1 MFKPFVTIIFLL
13 FFLGLNAQNGA
24 NKELNGVLEEAE
36 SYINQGMLD
45 EAEELLK
52 TLIEKHPSHL
62 VALSKYGSVLIQKND
77 SSGAYYLKKVL
88 AKEADYLFAHKEL
101 GRFYLMGA
109 LSENKKLE
117 RAQSLGEKEKLNEL
131 TVNRDSLLNQMIYHF
146 ERVIKIEP
154 RDVLTLR
161 SLRNVYGL
169 KEDKENF
176 DRIVDLMKVA
186 GNCP

>member
-1 MFKPFVTIIFLL
+1 MFKSLVTIILLL
-13 FFLGLNAQNGA
+13 FFSGLNAQSES
-24 NKELNGVLEEAE
+24 NKKLNESLEEAE

-45 EAEELLK
+45 EAGELLK
-52 TLIEKHPSHL
+52 TLIEKHPNHL

-77 SSGAYYLKKVL
+77 SSGVFYLKKVL
-88 AKEADYLFAHKEL
+88 AMEADYLFAHKEL

-117 RAQSLGEKEKLNEL
+117 QAQSLGEKEKLNVL

-146 ERVIKIEP
+146 ERVIKLEP
-154 RDVLTLR
+154 RDILTLR

-186 GNCP
+186 GNYP